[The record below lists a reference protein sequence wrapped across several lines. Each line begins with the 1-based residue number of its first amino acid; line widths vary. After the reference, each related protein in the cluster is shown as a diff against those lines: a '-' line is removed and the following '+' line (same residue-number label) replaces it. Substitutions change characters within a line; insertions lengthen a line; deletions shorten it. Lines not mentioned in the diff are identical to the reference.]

1 MKRLQV
7 IQALSSAIQSKLNAL
22 KEEMSDLKND
32 LASDTKNTSGD
43 KHETSRAMN
52 QLEQER
58 IGKQLEQSEA
68 MLNSLKTLR
77 EIQSKNLVGAG
88 QLLRVNGAYYFLSV
102 AFGKLTIENEIVFV
116 LSPASPI
123 GEQLIGKSVG
133 DKIQFNGNELEI
145 EAILE

>member
-7 IQALSSAIQSKLNAL
+7 IQALSSAIHSKLNAL
-22 KEEMSDLKND
+22 KAEMSDLKND
-32 LASDTKNTSGD
+32 LAADTKNTSGD

-68 MLNSLKTLR
+68 MLNSLKALR
-77 EIQSKNLVGAG
+77 ETQSKNLVGAG

-145 EAILE
+145 EAIID

>member
-1 MKRLQV
+1 MKRLDV
-7 IQALSSAIQSKLNAL
+7 IQALNAAIQDKLNSL

-32 LASDTKNTSGD
+32 LAADTKNTSGD

-58 IGKQLEQSEA
+58 IGKQMEQSEG
-68 MLNSLKTLR
+68 MLNSLKALR
-77 EIQSKNLVGAG
+77 GVDTKTQVAAG
-88 QLLRVNGAYYFLSV
+88 QLLRVSGSYYFLSV

-133 DKIQFNGNELEI
+133 EKIQFNGNELLI
-145 EAILE
+145 EGIID

>member
-68 MLNSLKTLR
+68 MLNSLKALR
-77 EIQSKNLVGAG
+77 EIQSKNMVAAG

-102 AFGKLTIENEIVFV
+102 AFGKLSIENEVVFV

>member
-1 MKRLQV
+1 
-7 IQALSSAIQSKLNAL
+7 
-22 KEEMSDLKND
+22 
-32 LASDTKNTSGD
+32 
-43 KHETSRAMN
+43 MN

-68 MLNSLKTLR
+68 MLNSLKALR
-77 EIQSKNLVGAG
+77 EIQSKNLVAAG

-102 AFGKLTIENEIVFV
+102 AFGKLIIENEIVFV